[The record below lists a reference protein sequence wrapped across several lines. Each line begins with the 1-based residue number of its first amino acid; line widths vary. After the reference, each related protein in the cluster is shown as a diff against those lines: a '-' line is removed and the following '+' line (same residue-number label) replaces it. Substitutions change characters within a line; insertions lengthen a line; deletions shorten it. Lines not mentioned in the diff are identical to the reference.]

1 MNKIIFIYKLLIPEF
16 IRDIMYERR
25 ERKRKSKIDK
35 KTIQKDILNYIKSID
50 HRDPEI
56 SKIFKFLSNHPL
68 KTFPLNISTKKNI
81 DLRKEENMYYVIFEN
96 KKLFFP
102 RGTTKKTI
110 IKYCKGIFE
119 EQHPNSPHCYLS
131 EKFNVNENSIIA
143 DIGAAEGN
151 FTLSIIDKV
160 KKVYI
165 FEADNV
171 WTKALKKTFEPWQD
185 KVEFVFAKVS
195 DNNQKGYIS
204 LDEFFKDKPFPD
216 FLKLD
221 VEGSENCVL
230 KGAENIINQDNIKVA
245 ICTYHRYEDEKNFKT
260 YFDTKGYKTHFSN
273 SYMIMYE
280 NGEDFKEPYIRRGVL
295 RAEKSKI
302 N

>member
-1 MNKIIFIYKLLIPEF
+1 MNRIIYIYILLTPEC
-16 IRDIMYERR
+16 IRDLIYNRR
-25 ERKRKSKIDK
+25 EEKRKKKIDVHN
-35 KTIQKDILNYIKSID
+35 IQNEIYNYLKSINSS
-50 HRDPEI
+50 DPEI
-56 SKIFKFLSNHPL
+56 LEIEKFLLNYPL
-68 KTFPLNISTKKNI
+68 NTFPLIIKSNKKIEVKNG
-81 DLRKEENMYYVIFEN
+81 KGMYYVDFKN

-102 RGTTKKTI
+102 KGTSKKTI
-110 IKYCKGIFE
+110 IRYCNGIFE
-119 EQHPNSPHCYLS
+119 EQDPSSPHSYLS
-131 EKFNVNENSIIA
+131 EEFNINENSIIA

-151 FTLSIIDKV
+151 FSLSIIDKV

-195 DNNQKGYIS
+195 NKNEKGYIS
-204 LDEFFKDKPFPD
+204 LDEFFKDKPFPN

-230 KGAENIINQDNIKVA
+230 KGAENIINQDNIQVA
-245 ICTYHRYEDEKNFKT
+245 ICTYHKYEDEKNFKT
-260 YFDTKGYKTHFSN
+260 FFENKGYKTQFSN

-280 NGEDFKEPYIRRGVL
+280 NGEDFKKPYIRRGVL